1 MHKPTKQNDMEHLF
15 KTITIDVEAEVDL
28 EEVLSKITTD
38 SLIAELD
45 AREEEFDNPD
55 NRNEYHI
62 LNKLYASPNELR
74 RHLCDIVGV
83 GYQEPKDS
91 LLNKLKDMI

>member
-1 MHKPTKQNDMEHLF
+1 MLF

-38 SLIAELD
+38 DLIEELN
-45 AREEEFDNPD
+45 ARKVEFDNPD

-62 LNKLYASPNELR
+62 LNKLYHTRDDLYS
-74 RHLCDIVGV
+74 HLCDICDC
-83 GYQEPKDS
+83 GYHEPKDS
-91 LLNKLKDMI
+91 LLNKLKDMM

>member
-1 MHKPTKQNDMEHLF
+1 MEHLF
-15 KTITIDVEAEVDL
+15 KTITIDVEAEVDI

-38 SLIAELD
+38 SLIAELN

-62 LNKLYASPNELR
+62 LNKLYYNKQDLYE
-74 RHLCDIVGV
+74 HLCDIVGV
-83 GYQEPKDS
+83 GYHETKDS

>member
-1 MHKPTKQNDMEHLF
+1 MLF
-15 KTITIDVEAEVDL
+15 KTITVDVEAEVDL
-28 EEVLSKITTD
+28 EDILSKITTD
-38 SLIAELD
+38 DLIEELN

-62 LNKLYASPNELR
+62 LNKLYHTKDDLYR
-74 RHLCDIVGV
+74 MLCDIVGC
-83 GYQEPKDS
+83 GYHEPKDS